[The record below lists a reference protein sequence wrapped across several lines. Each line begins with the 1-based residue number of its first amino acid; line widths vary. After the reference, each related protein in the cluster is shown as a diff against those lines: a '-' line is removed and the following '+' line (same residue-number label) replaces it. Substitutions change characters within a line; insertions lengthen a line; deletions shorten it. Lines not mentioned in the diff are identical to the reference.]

1 MDGDVRYKNLLKFA
15 ITKKSAKDVTVILI
29 IDMSRPWTIV
39 DTLNSWVHVL
49 REHIHSL
56 NLSPKELNEMEHNSK
71 WVKDTVGEIVSC
83 KTILVSLA
91 NHGCNMLAGLPRP
104 FLGPGNNPPPPPESE
119 GRVHV

>member
-15 ITKKSAKDVTVILI
+15 MTKKSAKDVTVILI
-29 IDMSRPWTIV
+29 IDMSRPWTIM

-71 WVKDTVGEIVSC
+71 SVMNDQGHTLWGSLGLCNPLPVHFSPLLSVKSENG
-83 KTILVSLA
+83 
-91 NHGCNMLAGLPRP
+91 MLIGKIR
-104 FLGPGNNPPPPPESE
+104 
-119 GRVHV
+119 

>member
-29 IDMSRPWTIV
+29 VDMSRPWTIV

-71 WVKDTVGEIVSC
+71 WVKDTVGEIVSLNMQNYVL
-83 KTILVSLA
+83 IVSSVCCS
-91 NHGCNMLAGLPRP
+91 N
-104 FLGPGNNPPPPPESE
+104 
-119 GRVHV
+119 